1 MSCATYCWPSSSEGI
16 HEKGKTEG
24 IAVKLDFDN
33 SLPEKTKLNSSANLS
48 QQFPNVSKRQT
59 TKSKRS
65 ILHVS
70 HFFNM
75 VKDL

>member
-1 MSCATYCWPSSSEGI
+1 MQPTAGLPALKEYTKK
-16 HEKGKTEG
+16 EKQKGLLLSWISTTVCLK
-24 IAVKLDFDN
+24 
-33 SLPEKTKLNSSANLS
+33 KTKLNSSANLS

-59 TKSKRS
+59 TKRKRS